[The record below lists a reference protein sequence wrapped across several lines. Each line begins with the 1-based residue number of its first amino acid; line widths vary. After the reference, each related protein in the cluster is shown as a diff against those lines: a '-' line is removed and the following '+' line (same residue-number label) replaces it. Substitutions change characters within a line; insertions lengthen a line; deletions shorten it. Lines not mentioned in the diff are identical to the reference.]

1 MLGAEVQECE
11 SENGE
16 RKKKGSP
23 PLPLL
28 YSPSARLRFS
38 GRALYFA
45 PLVHSPAVSTHA
57 YVRVQCGDS
66 VTTWASMISDVAR
79 RAHR

>member
-1 MLGAEVQECE
+1 MWWLRREMLGAEVQECE

-28 YSPSARLRFS
+28 YSPHLGPPPQFS
-38 GRALYFA
+38 QSLL
-45 PLVHSPAVSTHA
+45 PPP
-57 YVRVQCGDS
+57 
-66 VTTWASMISDVAR
+66 
-79 RAHR
+79 